1 MLSNMI
7 VSRAAFLTIV
17 GHLLLSPLGLDAG
30 KPTPNTCAAN
40 TKSCGANK
48 PCSGGLCCSQW
59 GYCGTGDAYC
69 GACCQSGCP
78 GGPTPATSSPVTPAP
93 TAPTNNPPTNNPPSS
108 CPAVSAACGPGN
120 PCAEGLCC
128 SQWGYC
134 GTDSAYCGSC
144 CQSGPCWGSPP
155 PPTTPTPPTPT
166 PPSTAGE
173 DSRLIAYVGNWQSC
187 PTDAQV
193 DAYTHIVIAFAVS
206 YTWAASKNNCDA
218 QCNVATT
225 LPICNNANN
234 QALIDKWRGMA
245 KKVLLSFGG
254 AGMGGSVSANV
265 FATYLMKSSL
275 EKLTCLFYFVV

>member
-48 PCSGGLCCSQW
+48 VNCISFREWFQLCEQSNIILWSLCSALQWWLVLLAVGLLWHGWCLLWSMVSNKLLNLRVAVMSWCSRLCLYPAW
-59 GYCGTGDAYC
+59 S
-69 GACCQSGCP
+69 CQSGCP

-128 SQWGYC
+128 SQWGV
-134 GTDSAYCGSC
+134 SENLI
-144 CQSGPCWGSPP
+144 WGLKYIFFNDWD
-155 PPTTPTPPTPT
+155 T
-166 PPSTAGE
+166 
-173 DSRLIAYVGNWQSC
+173 
-187 PTDAQV
+187 
-193 DAYTHIVIAFAVS
+193 
-206 YTWAASKNNCDA
+206 
-218 QCNVATT
+218 
-225 LPICNNANN
+225 
-234 QALIDKWRGMA
+234 
-245 KKVLLSFGG
+245 
-254 AGMGGSVSANV
+254 
-265 FATYLMKSSL
+265 
-275 EKLTCLFYFVV
+275 